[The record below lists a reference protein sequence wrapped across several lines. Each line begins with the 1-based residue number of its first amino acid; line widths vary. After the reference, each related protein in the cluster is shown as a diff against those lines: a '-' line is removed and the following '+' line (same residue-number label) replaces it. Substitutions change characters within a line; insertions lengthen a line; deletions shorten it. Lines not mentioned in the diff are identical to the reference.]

1 MDQVIE
7 KLGESVEIKEDEQ
20 VIELSSAML
29 GQIGGG
35 TIAPIL

>member
-1 MDQVIE
+1 MEQVIE
-7 KLGESVEIKEDEQ
+7 KLSESVEIKEDVQ
-20 VIELSSAML
+20 ITELSAALL